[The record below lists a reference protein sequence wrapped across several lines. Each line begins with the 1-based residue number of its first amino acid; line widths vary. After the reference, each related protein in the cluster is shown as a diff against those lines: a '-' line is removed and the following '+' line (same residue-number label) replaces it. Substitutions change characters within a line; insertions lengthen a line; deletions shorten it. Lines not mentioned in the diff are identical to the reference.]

1 MQCFTLGSTPLP
13 STSSRQN
20 VGGVAA
26 ECTSQHHIES
36 LLVENKKIVDN
47 LQPPT
52 SPRLLQPGFSPPSSP
67 LLACRMASGR
77 GDLQP
82 GQPGQLVASPPSVP
96 HSVHP
101 HSSHLVPPIHQY
113 G

>member
-77 GDLQP
+77 GDLL
-82 GQPGQLVASPPSVP
+82 PGQLVAPP
-96 HSVHP
+96 
-101 HSSHLVPPIHQY
+101 PPIPHPVLILMFIVKRV
-113 G
+113 